1 MTCTHCG
8 ASDVAHCQQEDCAW
22 LAEMVEQVPEQ
33 KRRTSQGQVI
43 GPFGDRI
50 DALLVGGKAAE
61 ARHMLTDA
69 GWLCSEA
76 TTYIR
81 LRANTLGV
89 VL

>member
-1 MTCTHCG
+1 
-8 ASDVAHCQQEDCAW
+8 
-22 LAEMVEQVPEQ
+22 MVEQVPEQ